1 MSAIEHRG
9 SAIDHRVDAIAKV
22 TGTARYAG
30 EIPLPGKAYG
40 YVLQSTIARG
50 HITSIDTEQALASP
64 GVLAVITH
72 QNAGRLQDV
81 GDGELNL
88 LQDNAVHYRGEVVGL
103 VVAET
108 IEQARAAGELVH
120 FGYEETEHDVVLRTD
135 HPDVYTPEKVN
146 PNFPSETSAG
156 DVDAAF
162 AAAAFTVDQT
172 YRTPGEHNSPM
183 EPHTATAH
191 WDGGRL
197 TVYDSSQGVSTVR
210 EQLTNLFALGPD
222 AVRVVSEHVGGG
234 FGSKGTTRP
243 HAVLA
248 ALAARAVG
256 RPVCVALTRQQMFA
270 LVGYRTPTVQRL
282 RLGADREGR
291 LVALDHLAY
300 SQTSHLVEFAE
311 QTATISRSLHAT
323 PNLRTRHRLLRLDVP
338 TPRWMRAP
346 GETPGSFG
354 IESAMDELAEA
365 AGIDPVELR
374 IRNDT
379 DTEPDSGLPFSSR
392 NLVACL
398 REGARRIGWAE
409 RDPRPASRR
418 DGRWLVGLGV
428 AASTYPAR
436 SSPSTATV
444 RIEADGTA
452 LVRIAAADIG
462 TGSRTALTQIAA
474 EELQFPVDRVRLE
487 IADSDFGHAPVAG
500 GSMGT
505 ASWGWAVAKACREIR
520 PLLKNGGPP
529 GNEGVAAGGGVG
541 SDGLTVRVD
550 TKDDIDAQPKLAR
563 HGFGAQFA
571 EVRVDPTTGE
581 VRVSRMVGVFANG
594 RIVNPTTA
602 RSQYIGGMT
611 MGIGMA
617 LLEEGVM
624 DREFGDYLNHDLAQ
638 YHMPVNADVP
648 EIDVSWLDEQDDR
661 LNLLGVKG
669 IGEIG
674 IVGAA
679 AAIANAVWHA
689 TGVRQRELPIRPDR
703 VLQR

>member
-1 MSAIEHRG
+1 
-9 SAIDHRVDAIAKV
+9 
-22 TGTARYAG
+22 
-30 EIPLPGKAYG
+30 
-40 YVLQSTIARG
+40 
-50 HITSIDTEQALASP
+50 
-64 GVLAVITH
+64 
-72 QNAGRLQDV
+72 
-81 GDGELNL
+81 
-88 LQDNAVHYRGEVVGL
+88 
-103 VVAET
+103 
-108 IEQARAAGELVH
+108 
-120 FGYEETEHDVVLRTD
+120 
-135 HPDVYTPEKVN
+135 
-146 PNFPSETSAG
+146 
-156 DVDAAF
+156 
-162 AAAAFTVDQT
+162 
-172 YRTPGEHNSPM
+172 
-183 EPHTATAH
+183 
-191 WDGGRL
+191 
-197 TVYDSSQGVSTVR
+197 
-210 EQLTNLFALGPD
+210 
-222 AVRVVSEHVGGG
+222 
-234 FGSKGTTRP
+234 
-243 HAVLA
+243 
-248 ALAARAVG
+248 
-256 RPVCVALTRQQMFA
+256 VALTRHQLFA

-282 RLGADREGR
+282 RLAADKDGR
-291 LVALDHLAY
+291 LIALDHLAY
-300 SQTSHLVEFAE
+300 SQTSRLLEFAE
-311 QTATISRSLHAT
+311 QTATISRSLYAT

-374 IRNDT
+374 IRNDA

-392 NLVACL
+392 NLVGCL

-409 RDPRPASRR
+409 RDPRPGSRR

-444 RIEADGTA
+444 NLDADGTA

-474 EELQFPVDRVRLE
+474 EELQLPADRVRVE
-487 IADSDFGHAPVAG
+487 IADSDFGQAPVAG

-505 ASWGWAVAKACREIR
+505 ASWGWAVAKACRELR
-520 PLLKNGGPP
+520 ARTRLGGSP
-529 GNEGVAAGGGVG
+529 GSGGVAAGGGVPRE
-541 SDGLTVRVD
+541 GLTVRVD
-550 TKDDIDAQPKLAR
+550 TKDDIEAQPKLAR

-571 EVRVDPTTGE
+571 EVRVDPGTGE

-602 RSQYIGGMT
+602 RSQYLGGMT

-624 DREFGDYLNHDLAQ
+624 DREYGDYLNHDLAQ
-638 YHMPVNADVP
+638 YHVPVSADVP

-679 AAIANAVWHA
+679 AAIANAVSHA

>member
-1 MSAIEHRG
+1 MSAI
-9 SAIDHRVDAIAKV
+9 AHRVDAVDKV
-22 TGTARYAG
+22 TGAARYAG

-40 YVLQSTIARG
+40 YVLQSTVARG
-50 HITSIDTEQALASP
+50 HITSIDTGAALATP
-64 GVLAVITH
+64 GVLAVLTH
-72 QNAGRLQDV
+72 ENAGRLQDI
-81 GDGELNL
+81 GDGELRL
-88 LQDNAVHYRGEVVGL
+88 LQDNQVHYRGEVIGV

-108 IEQARAAGELVH
+108 IERARAAADVVR
-120 FGYEETEHDVVLRTD
+120 FGYETAEHDVVLRID
-135 HPDVYTPEKVN
+135 HPDVFTPEKVN
-146 PNFPSETSAG
+146 PNFPSETSTG
-156 DVDAAF
+156 DVDAAM
-162 AAAAFTVDQT
+162 AAASVTVDQT
-172 YRTPGEHNSPM
+172 YTTPGEHNSPM
-183 EPHTATAH
+183 EPHTATAQ

-256 RPVCVALTRQQMFA
+256 RPVCVALTRQQLFA
-270 LVGYRTPTVQRL
+270 LVGYRTPTVQRI
-282 RLGADREGR
+282 RLGADRDGR
-291 LVALDHLAY
+291 LRALDHLAY
-300 SQTSHLVEFAE
+300 SQTSRIQEFAE
-311 QTATISRSLHAT
+311 QTATISRSLYAT

-346 GETPGSFG
+346 GETPGSFA

-365 AGIDPVELR
+365 AGVDPVELR
-374 IRNDT
+374 IRNDA
-379 DTEPDSGLPFSSR
+379 DAEPDSGLPFSSR
-392 NLVACL
+392 NLVGCL
-398 REGARRIGWAE
+398 REGARRIGWDD
-409 RDPRPASRR
+409 RDPRPGTGR

-444 RIEADGTA
+444 RVEADGTA

-474 EELQFPVDRVRLE
+474 EELQLPAERIRLQ
-487 IADSDFGHAPVAG
+487 IADSDFGQAPVAG

-505 ASWGWAVAKACREIR
+505 ASWGWAVAKACRELR
-520 PLLKNGGPP
+520 PRVRD
-529 GNEGVAAGGGVG
+529 GVPRE
-541 SDGLTVRVD
+541 GLTVHVD
-550 TKDDIDAQPKLAR
+550 TKDDIEAQPSLAR

-571 EVRVDPTTGE
+571 EVRVDPGTGE

-611 MGIGMA
+611 MGLGMA

-638 YHMPVNADVP
+638 YHVPVNADVP

-689 TGVRQRELPIRPDR
+689 TGIRQRELPIRPDR
-703 VLQR
+703 VLRR

>member
-1 MSAIEHRG
+1 
-9 SAIDHRVDAIAKV
+9 
-22 TGTARYAG
+22 
-30 EIPLPGKAYG
+30 
-40 YVLQSTIARG
+40 
-50 HITSIDTEQALASP
+50 
-64 GVLAVITH
+64 
-72 QNAGRLQDV
+72 
-81 GDGELNL
+81 
-88 LQDNAVHYRGEVVGL
+88 
-103 VVAET
+103 
-108 IEQARAAGELVH
+108 
-120 FGYEETEHDVVLRTD
+120 
-135 HPDVYTPEKVN
+135 
-146 PNFPSETSAG
+146 
-156 DVDAAF
+156 
-162 AAAAFTVDQT
+162 
-172 YRTPGEHNSPM
+172 M

-248 ALAARAVG
+248 ALASRAVD
-256 RPVCVALTRQQMFA
+256 RPVCVALTRQQLFA

-282 RLGADREGR
+282 RLAADKDGR

-300 SQTSHLVEFAE
+300 SQTSRVLEFAE
-311 QTATISRSLHAT
+311 QTATISRSLYAT
-323 PNLRTRHRLLRLDVP
+323 PNLRTRHRLMRLDVP

-365 AGIDPVELR
+365 ARIDPVELR
-374 IRNDT
+374 IRNDA

-392 NLVACL
+392 NLVGCL
-398 REGARRIGWAE
+398 REGARRIGWAD
-409 RDPRPASRR
+409 RDPRPATRR

-428 AASTYPAR
+428 ASSTYPAR
-436 SSPSTATV
+436 SSPSTASV
-444 RIEADGTA
+444 QMDADGTA

-474 EELQFPVDRVRLE
+474 EELRLPADRVRLE
-487 IADSDFGHAPVAG
+487 IADSDFGQAPVAG

-505 ASWGWAVAKACREIR
+505 ASWGWAIAKACRALR
-520 PLLKNGGPP
+520 PQIKD
-529 GNEGVAAGGGVG
+529 GVPAQ
-541 SDGLTVRVD
+541 GLTVRVD
-550 TKDDIDAQPKLAR
+550 TKDDIEAQPKLAR

-571 EVRVDPTTGE
+571 EVRVDPATGE

-602 RSQYIGGMT
+602 RSQYLGGMT

-624 DREFGDYLNHDLAQ
+624 DREYGDYLNHDLAQ
-638 YHMPVNADVP
+638 YHVPVNADVP